1 MRAPSRRPQFIVLE
15 TRGGV
20 VVDVEAFVDAA
31 YGYEVKGEMVCEAGA
46 IMLKPNPA
54 IPTREAGPEMFIVES
69 DWRTR
74 FKTAYREQIAGWV
87 DSIRSGKPTGSS
99 AWDGYTASVT
109 AGACLEAWRSQTRT
123 KVTLAD
129 APDFY
134 R

>member
-1 MRAPSRRPQFIVLE
+1 
-15 TRGGV
+15 
-20 VVDVEAFVDAA
+20 
-31 YGYEVKGEMVCEAGA
+31 
-46 IMLKPNPA
+46 
-54 IPTREAGPEMFIVES
+54 MFIVES

-99 AWDGYTASVT
+99 AWDGYAASVT
-109 AGACLEAWRSQTRT
+109 AGACLEAWRSRTRT